1 MIHLVT
7 LSGNSKRFTDRGYDH
22 KALCDI
28 NGSTM
33 VEVFVES
40 WGDFHEHDNVFLC
53 RDEDLGSGKLRQEII
68 RVAPDSRIFGIE
80 TNTGGPIYSISK
92 IFDKLDDDQAILVSY
107 IDTLQKTSIKKMLND
122 FEGYDAG
129 MTIHNFKNPH
139 WRNGKSYC
147 LVEFNDDMN
156 VTNVV
161 EKHPFT
167 DEDFLDK
174 RKSGSSGNY
183 YFKSCAT
190 MKRYFK
196 LLINNNI
203 KVNDEFYVTQA
214 IEHMVKDGLNVK
226 AHLCPYAALG
236 VPEDLEDYAFW
247 DRWHE
252 TNFS

>member
-92 IFDKLDDDQAILVSY
+92 IFDKLDDDQAILVS
-107 IDTLQKTSIKKMLND
+107 
-122 FEGYDAG
+122 
-129 MTIHNFKNPH
+129 
-139 WRNGKSYC
+139 
-147 LVEFNDDMN
+147 
-156 VTNVV
+156 
-161 EKHPFT
+161 
-167 DEDFLDK
+167 
-174 RKSGSSGNY
+174 
-183 YFKSCAT
+183 
-190 MKRYFK
+190 
-196 LLINNNI
+196 
-203 KVNDEFYVTQA
+203 
-214 IEHMVKDGLNVK
+214 
-226 AHLCPYAALG
+226 
-236 VPEDLEDYAFW
+236 
-247 DRWHE
+247 
-252 TNFS
+252 